1 MTREMYEQKI
11 KDLQEKFPDIRGHHY
26 DEYRCKYFRG
36 VIDIQFDYIKE
47 LERRIEEIS
56 NITKKDN

>member
-1 MTREMYEQKI
+1 MTKEMYEQKI
-11 KDLQEKFPDIRGHHY
+11 KDLKEKFPDIRSHRN

-47 LERRIEEIS
+47 LEKHIKLQKEDVE
-56 NITKKDN
+56 

>member
-11 KDLQEKFPDIRGHHY
+11 KELQEKFPDIKSHRD

-36 VIDIQFDYIKE
+36 VIDIQFDYIKD
-47 LERRIEEIS
+47 LEKQLKLQKEG
-56 NITKKDN
+56 

>member
-1 MTREMYEQKI
+1 MTKEMYEQKI
-11 KDLQEKFPDIRGHHY
+11 KELKEKFPDIKGHVY

-47 LERRIEEIS
+47 LEKRLGL
-56 NITKKDN
+56 